1 VRLVSQEVDESHGEF
16 KPVVTFQSYE
26 KTYMNTEARS
36 EFDASYNARVG
47 KIRAAAAIALREL
60 DQVRSGRLMTQEALH
75 AEVARIAREKLHPYG
90 CDLVVHRSD
99 DGITRFLVKVQT
111 TGRQYDLI
119 KSFFHRDEGAK
130 NFGNKIA
137 RHR

>member
-1 VRLVSQEVDESHGEF
+1 
-16 KPVVTFQSYE
+16 
-26 KTYMNTEARS
+26 MNTEARS
-36 EFDASYNARVG
+36 KFEASYDDRVG

-60 DQVRSGRLMTQEALH
+60 DQVRSGGLMTQEALH

-99 DGITRFLVKVQT
+99 DGITRFLIKVQT

-119 KSFFHRDEGAK
+119 KSFFHREEDAK
-130 NFGNKIA
+130 DSGNKIV